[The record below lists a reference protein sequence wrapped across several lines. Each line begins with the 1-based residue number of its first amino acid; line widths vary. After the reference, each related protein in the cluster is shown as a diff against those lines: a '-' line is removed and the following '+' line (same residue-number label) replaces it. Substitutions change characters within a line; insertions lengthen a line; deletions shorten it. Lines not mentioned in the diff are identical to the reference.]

1 VKGYQKSMTIQRTAR
16 PQSNFTILSN
26 EILRDNR
33 LSFRARGILVSVLS
47 RPDNWRTSA
56 ESLANES
63 KEGRGAILTALKE
76 LETLGYL
83 ERTKYQNE
91 QGHWVSDSLIYDKP
105 KYGKPTSAE
114 PTSDNPP
121 VLKELYKK
129 NLEQVKITPS
139 DTNAATIVAEYVDS
153 YQHYFAEKAPT
164 RSIGRIAKDAKQLLA
179 EGKNPE
185 LLIAAAQDCAVSGHA
200 NLSSSYTWLQ
210 AEQTRNDKK
219 KSPAQGWIELLNQE
233 TANQWELEQ

>member
-1 VKGYQKSMTIQRTAR
+1 LI
-16 PQSNFTILSN
+16 
-26 EILRDNR
+26 
-33 LSFRARGILVSVLS
+33 SVLS

-63 KEGRGAILTALKE
+63 IEGRGAILTALKE
-76 LETLGYL
+76 LETFGYL
-83 ERTKYQNE
+83 ERTKHQNE

-114 PTSDNPP
+114 PTSENST
-121 VLKELYKK
+121 VLKELYNK
-129 NLEQVKITPS
+129 NLEQVEITPS
-139 DTNAATIVAEYVDS
+139 DTNASTIVAEYVDS
-153 YQHYFAEKAPT
+153 YQHYFAEKAPA

-200 NLSSSYTWLQ
+200 NLSSSYTWLL
-210 AEQTRNDKK
+210 AEQSRNDKK
-219 KSPAQGWIELLNQE
+219 KSPAQGWLELLNQE
-233 TANQWELEQ
+233 TANHLELEQ

>member
-1 VKGYQKSMTIQRTAR
+1 MTIQRTPR

-26 EILRDNR
+26 DILRDNR
-33 LSFRARGILVSVLS
+33 LSFRARGILISVLS

-63 KEGRGAILTALKE
+63 IEGRGAILTALKE
-76 LETLGYL
+76 LETFGYL
-83 ERTKYQNE
+83 ERTKHQNA

-114 PTSDNPP
+114 PTSENST
-121 VLKELYKK
+121 VLKELYNK
-129 NLEQVKITPS
+129 NLEQVEITPS
-139 DTNAATIVAEYVDS
+139 DTNASTIVAEYVDS
-153 YQHYFAEKAPT
+153 YQHYFAEKAPA

-179 EGKNPE
+179 EGKNPK

-200 NLSSSYTWLQ
+200 NLSSSYTWLL
-210 AEQTRNDKK
+210 AEQSRNDKK
-219 KSPAQGWIELLNQE
+219 KSPAQGWLELLNQE
-233 TANQWELEQ
+233 TTNHLELEQ

>member
-1 VKGYQKSMTIQRTAR
+1 MTIQRTAR

>member
-1 VKGYQKSMTIQRTAR
+1 MTIQRTPR

-76 LETLGYL
+76 LETFGYL
-83 ERTKYQNE
+83 ERTKHQNE

-105 KYGKPTSAE
+105 RYEKPTSVE
-114 PTSDNPP
+114 PTSENST
-121 VLKELYKK
+121 VLKELYNK
-129 NLEQVKITPS
+129 NLEQVEITPS
-139 DTNAATIVAEYVDS
+139 DINASTIVAEYVDA
-153 YQHYFAEKAPT
+153 YEHYINEKPT
-164 RSIGRIAKDAKQLLA
+164 ARSIGRIAKDAKQLLA
-179 EGKNPE
+179 EGKDAK
-185 LLIAAAQDCAVSGHA
+185 LLIAAAEDCALSGHA
-200 NLSSSYTWLQ
+200 NLSSSYTWAL
-210 AEQTRNDKK
+210 AESTRNNKK
-219 KSPAQGWIELLNQE
+219 KSPAQGWLELLNQE
-233 TANQWELEQ
+233 TDNHLELEQ

>member
-1 VKGYQKSMTIQRTAR
+1 MTIQRTAR

-129 NLEQVKITPS
+129 NLEQVEITPS

-164 RSIGRIAKDAKQLLA
+164 RSIGRIAKDAKQLLT

>member
-1 VKGYQKSMTIQRTAR
+1 MTIQRTPR

-33 LSFRARGILVSVLS
+33 LSFRARGILASVLS

-56 ESLANES
+56 DSLANES
-63 KEGRGAILTALKE
+63 IEGRGAILTALKE

-91 QGHWVSDSLIYDKP
+91 LGHWVSDSLIYDQP
-105 KYGKPTSAE
+105 KYGKPTSVE
-114 PTSDNPP
+114 PTSENST

-129 NLEQVKITPS
+129 DLEQVEITPS
-139 DTNAATIVAEYVDS
+139 DINASTIVAEYVDS
-153 YQHYFAEKAPT
+153 FQHYFGEKAPA
-164 RSIGRIAKDAKQLLA
+164 RSIGRIAKDAKQLLT

-185 LLIAAAQDCAVSGHA
+185 LIKAAAQDCAVSGHA
-200 NLSSSYTWLQ
+200 NLSSSYTWLL
-210 AEQTRNDKK
+210 AEQTRSDKK
-219 KSPAQGWIELLNQE
+219 KSPAQGWLELLDQE
-233 TANQWELEQ
+233 TQNHWELEQ

>member
-1 VKGYQKSMTIQRTAR
+1 MTIQRTPR

-33 LSFRARGILVSVLS
+33 LSFRARGILASVLS

-76 LETLGYL
+76 LETFGYL
-83 ERTKYQNE
+83 ERIKYQNK
-91 QGHWVSDSLIYDKP
+91 QGHWMSDSLIYDKP
-105 KYGKPTSAE
+105 KYGKPTSVE
-114 PTSDNPP
+114 PTSENST
-121 VLKELYKK
+121 VLKELYNK
-129 NLEQVKITPS
+129 NLEQVEITPS
-139 DTNAATIVAEYVDS
+139 DTNASTIVAEYVDS
-153 YQHYFAEKAPT
+153 YQHYLGEKAPA
-164 RSIGRIAKDAKQLLA
+164 RSIGRIAKDAKQLLG

-200 NLSSSYTWLQ
+200 NLSSAYSWLL
-210 AEQTRNDKK
+210 AEQSRNDKK
-219 KSPAQGWIELLNQE
+219 KSPAQGWLELLNQE

>member
-1 VKGYQKSMTIQRTAR
+1 MTIQRTPR

-26 EILRDNR
+26 DILRDNR
-33 LSFRARGILVSVLS
+33 LSFRARGILISVLS

-63 KEGRGAILTALKE
+63 IEGRGAILTALKE
-76 LETLGYL
+76 LETFGYL
-83 ERTKYQNE
+83 ERTKHQNE

-114 PTSDNPP
+114 PTSENST
-121 VLKELYKK
+121 VLKELYNK
-129 NLEQVKITPS
+129 NLEQVEITPS
-139 DTNAATIVAEYVDS
+139 DTNASTIVAEYVDS
-153 YQHYFAEKAPT
+153 YQHYFAEKAPA

-200 NLSSSYTWLQ
+200 NLSSSYTWLL
-210 AEQTRNDKK
+210 AEQSRNDKK
-219 KSPAQGWIELLNQE
+219 KSPAQGWLELLNQE
-233 TANQWELEQ
+233 TANHLELEQ

>member
-1 VKGYQKSMTIQRTAR
+1 MTIQRTAR

-219 KSPAQGWIELLNQE
+219 KSPAQGWIELLHQE